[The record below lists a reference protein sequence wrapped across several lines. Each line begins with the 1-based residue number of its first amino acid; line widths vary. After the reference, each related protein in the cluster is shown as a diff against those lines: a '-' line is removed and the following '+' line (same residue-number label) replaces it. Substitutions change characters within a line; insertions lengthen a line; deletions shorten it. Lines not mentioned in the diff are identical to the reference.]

1 MYKLCQIVERD
12 ETGLQYLLLHKS
24 VENYSNLVNR
34 DTDDNYR
41 RKKIRG
47 TSREINK
54 TIGKEKGIK
63 CKIDECSLT

>member
-34 DTDDNYR
+34 DTDDNYQ
-41 RKKIRG
+41 RKKSG
-47 TSREINK
+47 EHL
-54 TIGKEKGIK
+54 EKLIK
-63 CKIDECSLT
+63 QLAKKRVSNVR